1 MKRIILALVLACAFA
16 SNAAAQQTTG
26 TISGRVLDAQGSAVP
41 GVTVTARSADTGFVR
56 SEVSDTEGL
65 YRLQAL
71 PVGTYDVTAELS
83 GFNKFERKALVV
95 NVGQTIALDVAMAVA
110 GV

>member
-1 MKRIILALVLACAFA
+1 MKRIILAALVLACAFA
-16 SNAAAQQTTG
+16 NNAAAQQTTG

-56 SEVSDTEGL
+56 TEVSDTEGV

-71 PVGTYDVTAELS
+71 PVGTL
-83 GFNKFERKALVV
+83 
-95 NVGQTIALDVAMAVA
+95 
-110 GV
+110 